1 MAQLTI
7 VNDDSDNKEPYIE
20 ALHLKDAWGHPIEYG
35 VSGETDRNGFLLV
48 SGGPDKTPGTPD
60 DLTSEIDPR
69 SYSGVMLIEK
79 AYRII
84 SPSVGP
90 YLLLLCVLCFCFSSM
105 IGFSYYVAKCGMFL
119 FGPRARIPLIL
130 FYLAGIVVS
139 AIVDLE
145 YLIYFLDIMFGM
157 MAVPT
162 ILSTLLLS
170 PRVMAKAREYFAA
183 LDQAR

>member
-1 MAQLTI
+1 
-7 VNDDSDNKEPYIE
+7 
-20 ALHLKDAWGHPIEYG
+20 
-35 VSGETDRNGFLLV
+35 
-48 SGGPDKTPGTPD
+48 
-60 DLTSEIDPR
+60 
-69 SYSGVMLIEK
+69 
-79 AYRII
+79 
-84 SPSVGP
+84 
-90 YLLLLCVLCFCFSSM
+90 LLCVLCFSFSSM

-145 YLIYFLDIMFGM
+145 YLINFLDIMFGM

-170 PRVMAKAREYFAA
+170 PRVMARAREYFAT
-183 LDQAR
+183 LDQTQ